1 MFQNKY
7 SIIVAGGSGNRMK
20 SELPKQFIELAGKPI
35 LMHTIEAFH
44 FDDIKI
50 ILVLPKAQIEFW
62 KDLVVE
68 HQFNVPHEIIEG
80 GEARFHSVKNGLESI
95 KSSTGLVAIHDGV
108 RPLIKQAIIY
118 ESFATAERL
127 GNAIVSVG
135 LKDSIRSV
143 SEYENRQEDRSKF
156 RLIQTP
162 QTFQLQLIKAA
173 FEQDYSPL
181 FTDDASVLEM
191 AGYQINLIEG
201 DYRNI
206 KITTP
211 EDLIIAQSLLQA

>member
-1 MFQNKY
+1 MQKY
-7 SIIVAGGSGNRMK
+7 AIIVAGGSGTRMK
-20 SELPKQFIELAGKPI
+20 SDLPKQFLELLGKPI

-50 ILVLPKAQIEFW
+50 ILVLPKTQIEFW
-62 KDLVVE
+62 KELVIQ
-68 HQFNVPHEIIEG
+68 HQFSVPHEIVEG

-108 RPLIKQAIIY
+108 RPLIKQAIIS
-118 ESFATAERL
+118 ESYTAADRH
-127 GNAIVSVG
+127 GNAIVSIG

-143 SEYENRQEDRSKF
+143 SDSENRQEDRSKF

-162 QTFQLQLIKAA
+162 QTFQLQLIKSA
-173 FEQDYSPL
+173 FEQPFNPI
-181 FTDDASVLEM
+181 FTDDASVLER
-191 AGYQINLIEG
+191 AGHKINLIDG
-201 DYRNI
+201 DYQNI

-211 EDLIIAQSLLQA
+211 EDLTVAQSLLKA

>member
-1 MFQNKY
+1 MQKY
-7 SIIVAGGSGNRMK
+7 AIIVAGGSGTRMK
-20 SELPKQFIELAGKPI
+20 SDLPKQFLELLGKPI

-50 ILVLPKAQIEFW
+50 ILALPKTQIEFW
-62 KDLVVE
+62 KELVIQ
-68 HQFNVPHEIIEG
+68 HQFSVPHEIVEG

-108 RPLIKQAIIY
+108 RPLIKQAIIS
-118 ESFATAERL
+118 ESYIAADRH
-127 GNAIVSVG
+127 GSAIVSIG

-143 SEYENRQEDRSKF
+143 SDSENRQEDRSKF

-162 QTFQLQLIKAA
+162 QTFQLQLIKSA
-173 FEQDYSPL
+173 FEQPFNPI

-191 AGYQINLIEG
+191 AGHKINLIDG
-201 DYRNI
+201 DYQNI

-211 EDLIIAQSLLQA
+211 EDLTVAQSLLKA

>member
-1 MFQNKY
+1 MQKY
-7 SIIVAGGSGNRMK
+7 GIIVAGGSGTRMK
-20 SELPKQFIELAGKPI
+20 SDLPKQFLELLGKPI

-50 ILVLPKAQIEFW
+50 ILVLPKTQVEFW
-62 KDLVVE
+62 KELVIK
-68 HQFNVPHEIIEG
+68 HQFSVPHEIVEG
-80 GEARFHSVKNGLESI
+80 GEVRFHSVKNGLESI

-108 RPLIKQAIIY
+108 RPLIKQAIIS
-118 ESFATAERL
+118 ESYTAADRH
-127 GNAIVSVG
+127 GSAIVSIG

-143 SEYENRQEDRSKF
+143 SDSENRQEDRSKF

-162 QTFQLQLIKAA
+162 QTFQLQLIKSA
-173 FEQDYSPL
+173 FEQPFNPI

-191 AGYQINLIEG
+191 AGYKINLIDG
-201 DYRNI
+201 DYQNI

-211 EDLIIAQSLLQA
+211 EDLTVAQSLLKA

>member
-1 MFQNKY
+1 MQKY
-7 SIIVAGGSGNRMK
+7 AIIVAGGSGTRMK
-20 SELPKQFIELAGKPI
+20 SDLPKQFLELLGKPI

-44 FDDIKI
+44 FDGIKI
-50 ILVLPKAQIEFW
+50 ILVLPKTQIEFW
-62 KDLVVE
+62 KELVIQ
-68 HQFNVPHEIIEG
+68 HQFSVPHEIVEG

-108 RPLIKQAIIY
+108 RPLIKQAIIS
-118 ESFATAERL
+118 ESYTAADRH
-127 GNAIVSVG
+127 GNAIVSIR

-143 SEYENRQEDRSKF
+143 SDSENRQEDRSKF

-162 QTFQLQLIKAA
+162 QTFQLQLIKSA
-173 FEQDYSPL
+173 FEQPFNPI

-191 AGYQINLIEG
+191 AGHKINLIDG
-201 DYRNI
+201 DYQNI

-211 EDLIIAQSLLQA
+211 EDLTVAQSLLKA

>member
-1 MFQNKY
+1 MQKY
-7 SIIVAGGSGNRMK
+7 AIIVAGGSGTRMK
-20 SELPKQFIELAGKPI
+20 SDLPKQFLELLGKPI

-50 ILVLPKAQIEFW
+50 ILVLPKTQIEFW
-62 KDLVVE
+62 KELVIQ
-68 HQFNVPHEIIEG
+68 HQFSVPHEIVEG

-108 RPLIKQAIIY
+108 RPLIKQAIIS
-118 ESFATAERL
+118 ESYTAADRH
-127 GNAIVSVG
+127 GSAIVSIG

-143 SEYENRQEDRSKF
+143 SDSENRQEDRSKF

-162 QTFQLQLIKAA
+162 QTFQLQLIKSA
-173 FEQDYSPL
+173 FEQPFNPI

-191 AGYQINLIEG
+191 AGHKINLIDG
-201 DYRNI
+201 DYQNI

-211 EDLIIAQSLLQA
+211 EDLTVAQSLLKA

>member
-1 MFQNKY
+1 MQKY
-7 SIIVAGGSGNRMK
+7 AIIVAGGSGTRMK
-20 SELPKQFIELAGKPI
+20 SDLPKQFIELLGKPI
-35 LMHTIEAFH
+35 LMHSIEAFH

-62 KDLVVE
+62 KELMVK
-68 HQFNVPHEIIEG
+68 HQFKVPHQIVEG
-80 GEARFHSVKNGLESI
+80 GKARFHSVKNGLESI
-95 KSSTGLVAIHDGV
+95 DSTSGLVAIHDGV
-108 RPLIKQAIIY
+108 RPLIKQAIIS
-118 ESFATAERL
+118 ESYASAEQH

-143 SEYENRQEDRSKF
+143 SDSGNKQEDRSKF

-173 FEQDYSPL
+173 FKQPYDPI
-181 FTDDASVLEM
+181 FTDDASVLER
-191 AGYQINLIEG
+191 AGHKINLIDG
-201 DYRNI
+201 DYQNI

-211 EDLIIAQSLLQA
+211 EDLTVAQSLLKA